1 MQQGS
6 FNINDYF
13 PGGNADIGRI
23 ERDSQSGIFSLSQL
37 NQIIDRLTREIG
49 DLRNDLSTTRDDLK
63 KSNRLNKI
71 LGAIT
76 VIGIIIGIIGVILYF
91 L

>member
-13 PGGNADIGRI
+13 PAGNADIGRI
-23 ERDSQSGIFSLSQL
+23 ERDLQSGIFSSSQI
-37 NQIIDRLTREIG
+37 NQIIDRLEREIRGLRG
-49 DLRNDLSTTRDDLK
+49 DLQ

-76 VIGIIIGIIGVILYF
+76 VIGIVIGIIGMILYF